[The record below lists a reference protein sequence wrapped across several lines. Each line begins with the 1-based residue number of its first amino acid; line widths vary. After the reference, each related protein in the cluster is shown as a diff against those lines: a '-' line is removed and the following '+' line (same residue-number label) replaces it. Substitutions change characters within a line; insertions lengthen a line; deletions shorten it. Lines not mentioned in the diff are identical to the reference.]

1 MSKAFTWAD
10 VAEHN
15 TRKSSWL
22 VIDKMVYD
30 VTKFLE
36 EHPGGEEVMMENAG
50 FDATD
55 AFDEIGHSDDA
66 KDLLK
71 SMLIGTLEDAAKPP
85 SKNSKVAETTSI
97 RASGA
102 KGSSGGINWVAIAA
116 VPLVAAAVY
125 FLFAK

>member
-1 MSKAFTWAD
+1 MLTTFTWAD

-22 VIDKMVYD
+22 VIEKNVYD

-36 EHPGGEEVMMENAG
+36 EHPGGEEVMLENAG

-71 SMLIGTLEDAAKPP
+71 SMLIGTLEDSAKPP
-85 SKNSKVAETTSI
+85 NKHSKVAETTNI
-97 RASGA
+97 KTSGTRV
-102 KGSSGGINWVAIAA
+102 SSGEINWFAIAA
-116 VPLVAAAVY
+116 VPIFAAAVY